1 MPKNDSEYTQFIC
14 ETEPTCLCVPEGSD
28 NAWDECDC
36 FQEDQ
41 PNLFKT
47 CAGCGA
53 HLVEINFETGERI
66 AA

>member
-1 MPKNDSEYTQFIC
+1 MPESGNRHTQLIC
-14 ETEPTCLCVPEGSD
+14 ESKPFCLCVGEV
-28 NAWDECDC
+28 NEWDECDC
-36 FQEDQ
+36 FQDEQ

-53 HLVEINFETGERI
+53 QLVEIDFETGEAV